1 MDYIL
6 SNNVSEK
13 YHAVWIAPERTGSR
27 TVAQIL
33 NYFGFRH
40 NLGPIDLLGGIQN
53 YSHHFSDPELFND
66 WLHICNARNPYARTY
81 SVFKMIDKQKGESF
95 KDFILQ
101 RKFNHPSYGM
111 LTKPTFL
118 KKPEYV
124 LRLEN
129 LKEDFLKIPFV
140 RNNLTET
147 QLDYMCTHGKELTSW
162 EIHYND
168 EMKEIVYEMTK
179 HQFEAWGYEK

>member
-1 MDYIL
+1 
-6 SNNVSEK
+6 
-13 YHAVWIAPERTGSR
+13 
-27 TVAQIL
+27 
-33 NYFGFRH
+33 
-40 NLGPIDLLGGIQN
+40 
-53 YSHHFSDPELFND
+53 
-66 WLHICNARNPYARTY
+66 
-81 SVFKMIDKQKGESF
+81 
-95 KDFILQ
+95 
-101 RKFNHPSYGM
+101 M

-140 RNNLTET
+140 RNHFTET
-147 QLDYMCTHGKELTSW
+147 QLDYMCTHGKELTPW